1 MLRGLPRLR
10 GNYYLSRVSMDGAAL
25 KGAGMSVSDAATTSI
40 AVIVPSDQR
49 EGNQASVHRWL
60 KAVGDTVKKNE
71 PLLEINTDK
80 VTLEVVAPVSGTLV
94 EICKQPKQP
103 CELSEVFGRI
113 VPSDATQV
121 RASATSSVT
130 HDQDVGSQSSS
141 ATENARL
148 SPAVRA
154 LSASTGVD
162 PTLISGTGMGGRVT
176 ARDVERS
183 AAGMSQAGV
192 SSGARARATG
202 SGADVLVPHT
212 PMRRAIAAEMAR
224 SVSVAPH
231 VTSVFECDFDR
242 VLAHRAA
249 HKAQLAQRGVKLTV
263 TSYLLRAAA
272 QALKAVPEVNASW
285 HDEHIALHPQ
295 INIGVATA
303 LEQAQGGGAGLV
315 VPVVRQ
321 VDSLDL
327 FSIAQTLQRFTEMS
341 RSGKLSAAEL
351 SGGTFTISNHG
362 VSGSLVASPI
372 IILQPQVAILGVGK
386 VERRMVVAEV
396 DGREVMEVRSRAY
409 VTLTIDHRAL
419 DGFTAN
425 RFLSI
430 FVESLQ
436 RPTA

>member
-1 MLRGLPRLR
+1 MWRGLPRLL
-10 GNYYLSRVSMDGAAL
+10 GNYYLFRASMDGAVL
-25 KGAGMSVSDAATTSI
+25 KGTGMSASDAETTSI
-40 AVIVPSDQR
+40 AVTVPSDQR

-60 KAVGDTVKKNE
+60 KAVGDSVKKNE

-103 CELSEVFGRI
+103 CELHEVFGRI
-113 VPSDATQV
+113 VPSDATQP
-121 RASATSSVT
+121 RASAIGSIKHDSDIGSRSSPPT
-130 HDQDVGSQSSS
+130 D
-141 ATENARL
+141 TARL

-154 LSASTGVD
+154 LSAATGID
-162 PTLISGTGMGGRVT
+162 AAHIAGSGAGGRVT
-176 ARDVERS
+176 ARDIERS
-183 AAGMSQAGV
+183 ASGSAQAGV
-192 SSGARARATG
+192 SSGVRARAAG
-202 SGADVLVPHT
+202 SEADVLVPHT
-212 PMRRAIAAEMAR
+212 PMRRTIAAEMAR

-231 VTSVFECDFDR
+231 VTSVFECDFDA

-249 HKAQLAQRGVKLTV
+249 HKEQFAQRGVKLTV

-295 INIGVATA
+295 INIGIATA

-327 FSIAQTLQRFTEMS
+327 FNIAQTLQRFTELS

-386 VERRMVVAEV
+386 VERRMVVTEIN
-396 DGREVMEVRSRAY
+396 GREVMEVRSRAY

-436 RPTA
+436 RPMA